1 MQRRLK
7 NTDKILNTNDKIQT
21 NHKIKM
27 TYSKHTKKHS
37 NGVLKPQENKL
48 REENAQTSDVSC
60 NSDNSTTFYTTLTLT
75 KTNQ

>member
-37 NGVLKPQENKL
+37 NGVLKPQEK
-48 REENAQTSDVSC
+48 QT
-60 NSDNSTTFYTTLTLT
+60 
-75 KTNQ
+75 